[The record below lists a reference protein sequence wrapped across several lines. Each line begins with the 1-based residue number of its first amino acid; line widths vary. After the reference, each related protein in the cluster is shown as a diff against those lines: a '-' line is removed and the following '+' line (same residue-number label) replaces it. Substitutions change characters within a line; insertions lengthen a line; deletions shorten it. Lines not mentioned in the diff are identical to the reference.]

1 MNKLQH
7 ILKCSAMA
15 LVLLIM
21 LGGCIRTELQDCPPL
36 QITLTVK
43 DKNYFNIDD
52 AVKLGLKERKA
63 EDLPFRE
70 YVSSIYYI
78 VHDEEGNVVAE
89 QKNTAVDNDGQTQL
103 IVLPVS
109 LPYGK
114 YTVTVWGNMKSEAPL
129 GDNPTEA
136 EMEAAGA
143 SLNDIYLASGT
154 FDYRYG
160 SEEYTLG
167 MERTKGDLLIK
178 VEGIPENIDF
188 STKDIEDIFGRVD
201 NDFNYSRLTNLHTEL
216 DWERRVELQSE
227 TLMCPSPTYE
237 GSTLSV
243 MFIDKSAVENTGRA
257 TYYPT
262 LVPQDI
268 NITMGRN
275 EITIL
280 RYVYLEDGGGGT
292 VDPDPD
298 PNPDPDPDPD
308 PNPDPDNPDNPD
320 PDEPDNPDNP
330 DPDEPDTP
338 DPDNPTP
345 PVQGE
350 FKIYVRVND
359 NWELI
364 HKMEID

>member
-7 ILKCSAMA
+7 ILKCSVMA

-21 LGGCIRTELQDCPPL
+21 LGGCIRSELQDCPPL
-36 QITLTVK
+36 QITLIVK

-63 EDLPFRE
+63 ENLPFRE
-70 YVSSIYYI
+70 YVSSIYYV

-89 QKNTAVDNDGQTQL
+89 QKNTAVDNDEQTQL

-129 GDNPTEA
+129 GEDANEA

-154 FDYRYG
+154 FYYRYG

-188 STKDIEDIFGRVD
+188 STKDIEDIFGHVD
-201 NDFNYSRLTNLHTEL
+201 NEFNYSKLTNLHTEL

-227 TLMCPSPTYE
+227 TLMCPSPSYE

-243 MFIDKSAVENTGRA
+243 MFIDKSAVDNTGRA

-280 RYVYLEDGGGGT
+280 RYVYVEEGGGGP
-292 VDPDPD
+292 VD
-298 PNPDPDPDPD
+298 PDPDPDPD
-308 PNPDPDNPDNPD
+308 EPDNPDNPD

-330 DPDEPDTP
+330 DPDD
-338 DPDNPTP
+338 PTP
-345 PVQGE
+345 PVPGE

-364 HKMEID
+364 HDMELD